1 MKSFEIVVH
10 PFLTNSLRIICAM
23 SLPATATGSE
33 TQSDVR
39 VPVDDGAGHRTEIHV
54 RLCGFDDT
62 PRGVVVVNHGSP
74 PNAATR
80 PMMAPGSCG
89 SEATSWF
96 MHHGYAVALPLRTG
110 YGDSGGM
117 FTEGIGDCSRDDYV
131 GAGLATAREIDG
143 VVDYLAARK
152 DVDAARIVVLGVSAG
167 GWGTMAYDS
176 TSHPH
181 VAAFVNFAG
190 GRGGHH
196 HNTPNDNCRPDNL
209 VAAAGRY
216 GQSASA
222 PMLWIY
228 SENDS
233 FFGPALAQRMYEA
246 FAAAGGQATF
256 EHLPPYGSDGHALY
270 SAPLGSVVWGPLVER
285 YLASR
290 GVLSAAKSP

>member
-1 MKSFEIVVH
+1 MKKVPGFICV
-10 PFLTNSLRIICAM
+10 LSLSA
-23 SLPATATGSE
+23 SAAASE
-33 TQSDVR
+33 AQNDVR
-39 VPVDDGAGHRTEIHV
+39 VPVDDGEGHQVSIHV
-54 RLCGFDDT
+54 RLCGFDNT

-80 PMMAPGSCG
+80 PMMAPGLCS
-89 SEATSWF
+89 SDATTWF
-96 MHHGYAVALPLRTG
+96 LQHGFAVALPLRTG

-117 FTEGIGDCSRDDYV
+117 FTEGIGDCSSDDYV
-131 GAGLATAREIDG
+131 KAGLATAREIDG

-176 TSHPH
+176 ASHPH

-209 VAAAGRY
+209 VSAAGRY
-216 GQSASA
+216 GKSASV

-228 SENDS
+228 AENDS
-233 FFGPALAQRMYEA
+233 FFAPALAQRMYDA
-246 FAAAGGQATF
+246 FSAAGGQATF
-256 EHLPPYGSDGHALY
+256 EHLASFGSDGHALY
-270 SAPLGSVVWGPLVER
+270 STPLGSVIWGPLVER

-290 GVLSAAKSP
+290 SVLPLEKSP